1 MKTNILKNKLA
12 KAGIVTSLAAASGSA
27 FAEADAGVTA
37 ATTQFQT
44 LFTDNANLIG
54 GVVLAAGFVAIGWK
68 WLKGTIF
75 S

>member
-1 MKTNILKNKLA
+1 MKFNKTILT
-12 KAGIVTSLAAASGSA
+12 KAGLLASLAAASGSA

-37 ATTQFQT
+37 ATTQFT
-44 LFTDNANLIG
+44 TFFTDNANLIG
-54 GVVLAAGFVAIGWK
+54 GVFLAAGFVAIGWK

>member
-1 MKTNILKNKLA
+1 MKNILKNKLA
-12 KAGIVTSLAAASGSA
+12 KAGLIATSVLAAGAA
-27 FAEADAGVTA
+27 HAEAAAEVTA

-44 LFTDNANLIG
+44 FFTDNANLIG
-54 GVVLAAGFVAIGWK
+54 GVFLTAGFVAIGWK